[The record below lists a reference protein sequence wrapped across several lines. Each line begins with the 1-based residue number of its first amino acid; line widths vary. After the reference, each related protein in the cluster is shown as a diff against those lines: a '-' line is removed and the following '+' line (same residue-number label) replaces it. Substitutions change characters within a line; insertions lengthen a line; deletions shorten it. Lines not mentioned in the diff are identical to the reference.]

1 LLKPGHFPSTF
12 FLWSN
17 TSQHALNSAYA
28 LFEIIV
34 PRTSRLPWLDL
45 IPTIIILALYLAL
58 AFLTYATDGF
68 YVYPFLDLQKN
79 SSGFVG
85 GMIVGI
91 LVVAIIVFVIVR
103 YLIVLR
109 VWVTEKKLGRA
120 GNFTTR
126 RSGSL
131 MDDEAENGIQ
141 LKSNSAR

>member
-1 LLKPGHFPSTF
+1 
-12 FLWSN
+12 
-17 TSQHALNSAYA
+17 
-28 LFEIIV
+28 LFEVIV

-58 AFLTYATDGF
+58 AFLTYATDKF

-91 LVVAIIVFVIVR
+91 LVVAIIIFVIVR

-109 VWVTEKKLGRA
+109 VWVTEKKLGRV
-120 GNFTTR
+120 GNFSTR
-126 RSGSL
+126 RTGSVV
-131 MDDEAENGIQ
+131 DQEAENNIH
-141 LKSNSAR
+141 LKNISAT